1 MNLAKLLGSDR
12 CRRQGDLQ
20 PELPATRRAGSLRH
34 HGSRRGDRRRGLAAA
49 SGAGAGRAGRR
60 RRPVRGTRARRFLD
74 GAPSYDPELN
84 LVYVGT
90 SVTSPAPQFLL
101 GGIENNYLYHNS
113 TLALDGDT
121 ADLVLPAPER
131 IAALW
136 NRGVDE
142 DALEGVIEVPMG
154 WIDPRLTPGE
164 TRAS

>member
-121 ADLVLPAPER
+121 GDLVLPDSELSAKKPG
-131 IAALW
+131 
-136 NRGVDE
+136 N
-142 DALEGVIEVPMG
+142 
-154 WIDPRLTPGE
+154 IDVSGLGCPNPYPIRQS
-164 TRAS
+164 TRAGACERP